1 MTQPLTTNDPARD
14 WDEVLDTLEERVRVA
29 RRMIAAGPDSPVAD
43 LGPGPDGLLLPPPT
57 SAQRA
62 RAVALFSATE
72 DLLRRADGRRANLDA
87 GRAYGQ

>member
-1 MTQPLTTNDPARD
+1 MTDRSRRTFGPG

-29 RRMIAAGPDSPVAD
+29 RRMIAAGPDSPVVD
-43 LGPGPDGLLLPPPT
+43 LGPGPDGLQCPRRRPR
-57 SAQRA
+57 SGA

-72 DLLRRADGRRANLDA
+72 DLLRRADGRRANLNA